1 MLIPSQYT
9 AYAIEIFFYL
19 WWWIYCINSQLPLF
33 PLWLEVFDWELVI
46 GQREADW
53 NSQNLTALL
62 TLISIAKLPT
72 RDQKRKTEKKEKN

>member
-1 MLIPSQYT
+1 MMDLPYKLTTSLI
-9 AYAIEIFFYL
+9 
-19 WWWIYCINSQLPLF
+19 

-53 NSQNLTALL
+53 NSQNLTALV

-72 RDQKRKTEKKEKN
+72 RDQKKKENRKEGKEVMTNITKVEF

>member
-1 MLIPSQYT
+1 M
-9 AYAIEIFFYL
+9 
-19 WWWIYCINSQLPLF
+19 
-33 PLWLEVFDWELVI
+33 EVFDWELVI

>member
-1 MLIPSQYT
+1 MMDLPYKLTTSLI
-9 AYAIEIFFYL
+9 
-19 WWWIYCINSQLPLF
+19 

-53 NSQNLTALL
+53 NSQNLTALV

-72 RDQKRKTEKKEKN
+72 RDQKKKGKQKRRKRINDKHYKS